1 MRLVSIT
8 PKNQWELM
16 FKQPIAMGLTHLVQ
30 KYPDTYA
37 EIARNRDKDCYL
49 MLDNSIVELGE
60 SVTLKEILEAADKVQ
75 ANEVILR
82 DSYPNGPRTIERIK
96 EDIQYLRDNN
106 LTNKYKIM
114 AVCHGEN
121 IEDFKATFEYI
132 NSVPEITCI
141 GIPKVLSKW
150 CGERKSLSDIWLNT
164 EKEIHLLGSWNSLEE
179 LINLPYNMRL
189 KIRSCDTCLPALNVI
204 QNKGVFDVREGTIDL
219 EKDYPE
225 LTKEGHDKMMDTFY
239 KEYNNTLKQ

>member
-1 MRLVSIT
+1 MKLVSIT

-16 FKQPIAMGLTHLVQ
+16 FEQPIAMGLTHLVQ

-37 EIARNRDKDCYL
+37 EMARNRNKNCYL

-60 SVTLKEILEAADKVQ
+60 SVTLKEILDAADKVQ

-150 CGERKSLSDIWLNT
+150 CGDRANLANIWMNT
-164 EKEIHLLGSWNSLEE
+164 KKEIHLLGAWYTLGE
-179 LINLPYNMRL
+179 LIRLPQEVRDRV
-189 KIRSCDTCLPALNVI
+189 RSCDTCLPALNVI
-204 QNKGVFDVREGTIDL
+204 QNIGIYDERNGTIDL

-225 LTKEGHDKMMDTFY
+225 LTKENHDNMMKEFD
-239 KEYNNTLKQ
+239 KEYSK